1 MPRHDKVCV
10 GVIAGVHGVRG
21 IVKIRPF
28 TAEPGGVAA
37 YGSLTDAAGT
47 RRFALELLSMHKG
60 QWLARVE
67 GVADRTAAEA
77 LRGIELYVPR
87 DRLPAPET
95 DEFYHADLIGLAV
108 ERVDGTALGSVRAVH
123 DFGAGTILEIV
134 GAGHPTMLVPFTRQ
148 AVPEVDLAA
157 GRVVVDPPTELLA
170 TGPTAA
176 GDEEKQE

>member
-1 MPRHDKVCV
+1 MPRQQKVCV

-28 TAEPGGVAA
+28 TAAPEGVAA
-37 YGSLTDAAGT
+37 YGAVTDADG
-47 RRFALELLSMHKG
+47 RREFALELLSLHKG

-77 LRGIELYVPR
+77 LRGTELYVPR
-87 DRLPAPET
+87 DRLPAPEA
-95 DEFYHADLIGLAV
+95 DEFYHADLIGLDA
-108 ERVDGTALGSVRAVH
+108 EDTDGMALGSVRAVH

-134 GAGHPTMLVPFTRQ
+134 GAGHPPLLVPFTRQ

-157 GRVVVDPPTELLA
+157 GRVVVDPPAEQ
-170 TGPTAA
+170 AA
-176 GDEEKQE
+176 DEADEDGEGSR